1 MRKNK
6 NDLFIY
12 ITRKIS
18 KGKKE
23 IDDGLINKKI
33 DSKKKK
39 KNDYFDYYCIFYL
52 EHLYKSK
59 R

>member
-39 KNDYFDYYCIFYL
+39 NDYFDYYCIFYL

>member
-39 KNDYFDYYCIFYL
+39 K
-52 EHLYKSK
+52 K
-59 R
+59 